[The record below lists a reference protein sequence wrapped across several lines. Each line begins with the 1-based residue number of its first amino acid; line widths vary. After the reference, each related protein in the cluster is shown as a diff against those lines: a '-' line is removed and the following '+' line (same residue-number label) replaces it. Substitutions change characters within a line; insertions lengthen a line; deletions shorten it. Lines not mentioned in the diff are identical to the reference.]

1 MLQLSTLPLFK
12 DDRVHRAEKLRPMA
26 QLLLRVDLGVI
37 FIYNGYPKF
46 FGRRLEHIDEM
57 VHINIFLRTSYT
69 LPAFWNWVEE

>member
-1 MLQLSTLPLFK
+1 
-12 DDRVHRAEKLRPMA
+12 MA

-57 VHINIFLRTSYT
+57 SI
-69 LPAFWNWVEE
+69 